1 METTEIRKCKY
12 CNEILP
18 KNSHGLRTFCQ
29 NKIESDGSIKSCK
42 DDYNNAGKKPKYNML
57 KGWCMK
63 QWTFYLILKLLYER
77 KKVREIEMT
86 ELANYGIDFNYS
98 LFREKVKGENKF
110 VLYYLQYYLL
120 PISETKIKIVKHD
133 RTI

>member
-18 KNSHGLRTFCQ
+18 KNSHGLRAYCQ

-42 DDYNNAGKKPKYNML
+42 DDYNNEAKKPKYNML

-63 QWTFYLILKLLYER
+63 QWTFYLILKFLYER
-77 KKVREIEMT
+77 RKIREIEMT
-86 ELANYGIDFNYS
+86 VLNKYGIDFNYS
-98 LFREKVKGENKF
+98 LLREKLPNENSF
-110 VLYYLQYYLL
+110 VLYYLQYCLV
-120 PISETKIKIVKHD
+120 PISETKLKILKHD
-133 RTI
+133 KSF